1 MKLKQITNY
10 ILLFILVGLFIL
22 MLFFYKNKTPFNES
36 FENNDLI
43 IISTDTINMVKD
55 FTKKNNINDNILD
68 TNLNKIHKY
77 IKKNGNIN
85 LSKKKLLEIK
95 ETLGNKI

>member
-22 MLFFYKNKTPFNES
+22 MLFFYKNKTLLNES

-85 LSKKKLLEIK
+85 LSRKKLLEIK